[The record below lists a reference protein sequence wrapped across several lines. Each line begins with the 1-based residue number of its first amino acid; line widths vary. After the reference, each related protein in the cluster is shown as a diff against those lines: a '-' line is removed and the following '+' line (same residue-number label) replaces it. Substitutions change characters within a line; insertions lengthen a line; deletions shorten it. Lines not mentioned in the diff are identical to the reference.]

1 MADRQP
7 VGGPDSA
14 ARDDAQ
20 VAERG
25 TRAAATSFLRWRPV
39 IVAPVAAAN
48 LALFV
53 ASGADSSDA
62 KRLGAGLAVMTS
74 AFTLESLALRRRE
87 VTTRWLSLS
96 LLATT
101 LGLAVGMYITGGVG
115 SPILPLLFAPT
126 VTAFAAF
133 GQGHGSVYP
142 LAASVIVL
150 VHMATFPPGTAVP
163 AAPWAARMLVVS
175 MVGSLALLTL
185 SVTGVFSAFSRTAR
199 ALEGMRRHAL
209 QEARHRTETIE
220 MVGAKVGHEL
230 KNPLAAIKGLIQLMA
245 KQPQSERDQT
255 RFSVIEGE
263 IDRIEATLRSYL
275 SFTRPMTDIKLE
287 YVDLSRLL
295 DEIAVSMEG
304 RAAGAGVR
312 VMRQGNVPGMPADP
326 RRLREALLNLASNAI
341 EASPAGGTV
350 FIIGEM
356 APSGGA
362 RLIVADEGPGLSAP
376 PRPFHSEKPGGS
388 GLGLL
393 ITRNAAELHGG
404 TLQIEQ
410 PSGGGTR
417 AVIDLPPPAEPEEE
431 EDDT

>member
-14 ARDDAQ
+14 ARDDEQ

-150 VHMATFPPGTAVP
+150 VHMGPP
-163 AAPWAARMLVVS
+163 
-175 MVGSLALLTL
+175 
-185 SVTGVFSAFSRTAR
+185 
-199 ALEGMRRHAL
+199 
-209 QEARHRTETIE
+209 
-220 MVGAKVGHEL
+220 
-230 KNPLAAIKGLIQLMA
+230 
-245 KQPQSERDQT
+245 
-255 RFSVIEGE
+255 
-263 IDRIEATLRSYL
+263 
-275 SFTRPMTDIKLE
+275 
-287 YVDLSRLL
+287 
-295 DEIAVSMEG
+295 
-304 RAAGAGVR
+304 
-312 VMRQGNVPGMPADP
+312 MPRP
-326 RRLREALLNLASNAI
+326 RRKPTR
-341 EASPAGGTV
+341 T
-350 FIIGEM
+350 
-356 APSGGA
+356 
-362 RLIVADEGPGLSAP
+362 SA
-376 PRPFHSEKPGGS
+376 
-388 GLGLL
+388 
-393 ITRNAAELHGG
+393 
-404 TLQIEQ
+404 
-410 PSGGGTR
+410 
-417 AVIDLPPPAEPEEE
+417 
-431 EDDT
+431 